1 MRKNL
6 LLFFIIGMSVLVACS
21 TETDSIDTSNVSL
34 EVKITRLEKE
44 FFQLDTQEDIL
55 NFLVTHEDVATQF
68 LGYAPDDIGLIEQLH
83 KMRYDPAIGELY
95 DETQRVFVD
104 MDDFES
110 QLEVA
115 FKRIKVLY
123 PTFEPPRV
131 YTMITG
137 MGSDLLVTDSLVV
150 IGLDFFLGE
159 DAKFRPI
166 DVPNYI
172 LQRYSKEY
180 IIPAIITLISDRFN
194 NLDLTEN
201 TMLSE
206 MISYGKA
213 YYFTKLIL
221 PAEPDANII
230 AYTSEQVA
238 DIKENEAVIW
248 AHFIDK
254 QLLFES
260 SHFEKNKYMGE
271 RPFVAEIGRRCPGRI
286 GAWLGWKIVNAYM
299 AKNAAVS
306 VQDLMKTKN
315 SEVLFSNSGYRP
327 GKF

>member
-6 LLFFIIGMSVLVACS
+6 LLIFIVAMSVSVACT
-21 TETDSIDTSNVSL
+21 TETDTIDTSGISL
-34 EVKITRLEKE
+34 EVNITRLEMD
-44 FFQLDTQEDIL
+44 FFQLNSEEDIL
-55 NFLVTHEDVATQF
+55 NFLVTHENVATQF
-68 LGYAPDDIGLIEQLH
+68 LGYTTDDIVLIEQLYT
-83 KMRYDPAIGELY
+83 MRYDPAIAELY
-95 DETQRVFVD
+95 AETQRVFDD
-104 MDDFES
+104 MAEFES
-110 QLEVA
+110 QLEEA

-123 PTFEPPRV
+123 PDFEAPKV

-159 DAKFRPI
+159 DAKFRPM

-172 LQRYSKEY
+172 LQRYQKEY

-194 NLDLTEN
+194 NLDLSEN

-221 PAEPDANII
+221 PQLPDENII
-230 AYTSEQVA
+230 AYTNEQVA
-238 DIKENEAVIW
+238 DIKQNETVIW
-248 AHFIDK
+248 AHFIDN

-260 SHFEKNKYMGE
+260 SHFVKNKYMGE

-299 AKNAAVS
+299 VKNKDIS
-306 VQDLMKTKN
+306 IQKLMETEN
-315 SEVLFSNSGYRP
+315 SEAIFSNSGYRP